1 MVCRLLQLMLHS
13 HSADFEN
20 LQTPKHACSVVE
32 HGGGSKQV
40 VPLRCMLLQGMVAT
54 LSKSPIPHAEMMKK
68 LASLQTSLA
77 EDRIIHRF
85 ILSHCTSRP

>member
-1 MVCRLLQLMLHS
+1 MTNNHCRNS

-20 LQTPKHACSVVE
+20 LQTLKHACSVVVE

-54 LSKSPIPHAEMMKK
+54 LSKSPIPQAEMMKK
-68 LASLQTSLA
+68 LASLQTLLA

-85 ILSHCTSRP
+85 ILSRCTSRP